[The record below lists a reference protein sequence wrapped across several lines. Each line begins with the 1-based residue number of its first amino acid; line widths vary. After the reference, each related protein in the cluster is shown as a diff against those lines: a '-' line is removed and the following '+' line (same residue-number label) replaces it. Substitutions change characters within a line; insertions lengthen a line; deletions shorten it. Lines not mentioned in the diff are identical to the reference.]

1 LQDECASRPAPL
13 PIAPRPQHANDRVVI
28 VKHQVLERAA
38 DVNYHEQEQ
47 DIGRAGMD
55 GVQDVDGWALS
66 MQEPGEQ
73 WSRQQHDSQGSEQQ
87 VVKCTGEPMRAQRLS
102 LRPGVRHGQPPGNAP
117 GKQDPGR
124 QAERDVHGTP
134 RRDLVDSSVSDALA
148 EDPHRDDDSGRQP
161 VQADGYPAEGVPAIE
176 ESSVCIHRGWNGL
189 YPTLAA
195 AICALLL
202 ADTALGH
209 NVSAGDARLIAGS
222 TGPQL
227 LLYAWLGAKHMVTGY
242 DHLLFL
248 LGVIFY
254 LRTLAAIAIYVSL
267 FALGH
272 SITLILG
279 VLLGLDVNPYL
290 VDAVI
295 GLSVAYK
302 GFDNLRGFETLF
314 GDAPDTRIAVL
325 VFGLF
330 HGLGLATKLRDLGL
344 REDGLLVNLVSFNVG
359 VELGQLAALAFMLF
373 LLRYLRRDASGSRVG
388 LAVNAGLVVLGFAL
402 MTYQLG
408 VFWTAQ
414 GLDG

>member
-1 LQDECASRPAPL
+1 MYLPAM
-13 PIAPRPQHANDRVVI
+13 R
-28 VKHQVLERAA
+28 
-38 DVNYHEQEQ
+38 
-47 DIGRAGMD
+47 
-55 GVQDVDGWALS
+55 
-66 MQEPGEQ
+66 
-73 WSRQQHDSQGSEQQ
+73 GS
-87 VVKCTGEPMRAQRLS
+87 
-102 LRPGVRHGQPPGNAP
+102 
-117 GKQDPGR
+117 
-124 QAERDVHGTP
+124 
-134 RRDLVDSSVSDALA
+134 
-148 EDPHRDDDSGRQP
+148 
-161 VQADGYPAEGVPAIE
+161 Y
-176 ESSVCIHRGWNGL
+176 
-189 YPTLAA
+189 
-195 AICALLL
+195 
-202 ADTALGH
+202 
-209 NVSAGDARLIAGS
+209 
-222 TGPQL
+222 
-227 LLYAWLGAKHMVTGY
+227 MVTGY